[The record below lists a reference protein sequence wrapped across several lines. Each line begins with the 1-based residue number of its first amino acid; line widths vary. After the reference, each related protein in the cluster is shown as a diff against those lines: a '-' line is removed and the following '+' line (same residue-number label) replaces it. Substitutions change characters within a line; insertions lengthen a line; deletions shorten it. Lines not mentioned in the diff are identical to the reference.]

1 MRSPNMPK
9 DVAKFQDKFG
19 QLVYNQPGHLTLR
32 KLQERIQFLQ
42 EELDEFKKACDEQD
56 LAEQADAL
64 VDIVYVALGTA
75 NMLGLP
81 FDELWSDVQRANMA
95 KVRGIGKRGHLVDC
109 IKPEGWVGPKT
120 MDILIANGYNPSVH
134 ANPEHFRDDP
144 EHKQLELL

>member
-1 MRSPNMPK
+1 MKPDMVK
-9 DVAKFQDKFG
+9 DVAKFQLKFG
-19 QLVYNQPGHLTLR
+19 QLVYKHPGHLTHR
-32 KLQERIQFLQ
+32 KLQERIDFLQ

-64 VDIVYVALGTA
+64 VDLVYVALGTA

-95 KVRGIGKRGHLVDC
+95 KKRGVGKRGHLVDC

-120 MDILIANGYNPSVH
+120 MDILIANGYNPDVD
-134 ANPEHFRDDP
+134 AAPKHFRDDP
-144 EHKQLELL
+144 EHMQLELPL